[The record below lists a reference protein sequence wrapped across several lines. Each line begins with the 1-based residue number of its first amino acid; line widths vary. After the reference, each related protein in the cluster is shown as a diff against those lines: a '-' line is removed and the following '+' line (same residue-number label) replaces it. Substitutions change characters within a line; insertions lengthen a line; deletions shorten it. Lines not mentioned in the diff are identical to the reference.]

1 LKNHSLFILTILFL
15 ILGFQ
20 GFAQQHSENQSS
32 QYQLL
37 EDSIKPYKIIHAEPL
52 YIDLIRDLGA
62 RKGEKEWNVGF
73 GLTDYLQYDKYE
85 ALVEYEWAVADKLG
99 LEVEVPVNIYSMNP
113 GSSETPNNK
122 IESFKTAIQ
131 WTVLVNTNT
140 RTSAALGYINELA
153 FFDLN
158 TLDKNTIVEANVFN
172 PFLIVAQRIGKHW
185 HSLLYTGPAWEYNF
199 DYKTVSSLYE
209 AHLSFHYM
217 IPGSRNFVGL
227 ETNSYTEQGVFSATL
242 RPQMR
247 LEITDKILAGVVVSA
262 PLVKDEERLGF
273 FVRLI
278 YEP

>member
-1 LKNHSLFILTILFL
+1 MKNISHFVFILLFL
-15 ILGFQ
+15 LSGLKVV
-20 GFAQQHSENQSS
+20 AQDHSEDNVT

-73 GLTDYLQYDKYE
+73 GLTDFLEYDKYE

-99 LEVEVPVNIYSMNP
+99 LEVEVPINIYSMNP
-113 GSSETPNNK
+113 GSTETPNNK

-158 TLDKNTIVEANVFN
+158 SMTKNTIVEANIFN
-172 PFLIVAQRIGKHW
+172 PFFIVAQRIGKHW
-185 HSLLYTGPAWEYNF
+185 HSLLYTGPAWEYDF
-199 DYKTVSSLYE
+199 DHKSLNSQYE

-227 ETNSYTEQGVFSATL
+227 ETNSYIEQGNFTATL

-262 PLVKDEERLGF
+262 PLVKVDERMGF